1 MKQRKQSGKKML
13 IRLFVVMVA
22 VTLICFA
29 VCGAYALVSAQREL
43 RYCNEAALD
52 VFSAGL
58 NFLAEDLEGFIG
70 NAFSDESVFSLL
82 SARSLNITVEQRMMA
97 EMNIRQLTRNRT
109 TASTGIFLFRTDD
122 AFRYYSMGDAFLGE
136 QPRRDISDVMTRI
149 RAFWEGQDA
158 SALGRWTVYT
168 DAGEVLLVNA
178 MRRNDLFI
186 CVMIDLNAYTRAYS
200 NPSEDSASIEY
211 VFFDWDRI
219 LTNLDA
225 VERTGLTREDLALV
239 IGTGSRGGNRSVL
252 LHARPMGRL
261 GVGLCS
267 MITLSGIWV
276 SLRVY
281 IILLVLALLLITAIF
296 VFIYH
301 FMNRMLIYP
310 MDEISE
316 ASRRIAAGAT
326 DIGPEEEPIQE
337 LSAIHEALR
346 GLVEQKVSLERENI
360 SEAYQKEHA
369 LLQYYQLQTR
379 SHFFL
384 NCLKS
389 IFNMASRG
397 ERETTLRIITLFSN
411 HLRYVFQDS
420 LSRVPVRAEMA
431 EVEDYF
437 HIIELE
443 RSDHILLVKNIDPL
457 LMDYPIPPLVVQT
470 FLENFNKHNAQS
482 SRILRFSVQI
492 DRVTMEDRDY
502 VRLRLSDNGVGYDK
516 EALKTMGRGDGEV
529 FPRYHVGIQNLCRR
543 MDILYHGQHQ
553 VAFYNN
559 PGGGACSVIY
569 LPYEDGTEAA
579 PPAGPE
585 AKGAQPCM

>member
-1 MKQRKQSGKKML
+1 MKQRKRSGKKML

-22 VTLICFA
+22 VTFVCFA
-29 VCGAYALVSAQREL
+29 VCGAYALVSTQREL

-58 NFLAEDLEGFIG
+58 DFLAEDLEGFIL

-82 SARSLNITVEQRMMA
+82 STRSMNVTVDQRMMA
-97 EMNIRQLTRNRT
+97 EMNLRQLTRNRT

-122 AFRYYSMGDAFLGE
+122 AFRYYSKGDAFLGE
-136 QPRRDISDVMTRI
+136 QPRPDISEIMSRI
-149 RAFWEGQDA
+149 RAFWEGQDP

-168 DAGEVLLVNA
+168 DAGEVLMMNA
-178 MRRNDLFI
+178 MRRNDLFT

-200 NPSEDSASIEY
+200 NSSGDAAIEY
-211 VFFDWDRI
+211 VFFDRDRI

-225 VERTGLTREDLALV
+225 VERTGLTREDLAMV
-239 IGTGSRGGNRSVL
+239 IGAGSQSGNRSVL
-252 LHARPMGRL
+252 LHTRPMGRL
-261 GVGLCS
+261 GVGLCG
-267 MITLSGIWV
+267 MITFSGIWV

-281 IILLVLALLLITAIF
+281 VILLAAALLLITAIF

-310 MDEISE
+310 LNEISD

-360 SEAYQKEHA
+360 SQAYQKEHA

-492 DRVTMEDRDY
+492 DRVTMEERDY
-502 VRLRLSDNGVGYDK
+502 VRLRLSDNGVGYDR
-516 EALKTMGRGDGEV
+516 EALKAMGAGTEV
-529 FPRYHVGIQNLCRR
+529 FSQYHVGIQNLCRR
-543 MDILYHGQHQ
+543 MDVLYHGQYQ
-553 VAFYNN
+553 IAFYNN

-579 PPAGPE
+579 PAGPE
-585 AKGAQPCM
+585 AKGA

>member
-1 MKQRKQSGKKML
+1 
-13 IRLFVVMVA
+13 
-22 VTLICFA
+22 
-29 VCGAYALVSAQREL
+29 
-43 RYCNEAALD
+43 
-52 VFSAGL
+52 
-58 NFLAEDLEGFIG
+58 
-70 NAFSDESVFSLL
+70 
-82 SARSLNITVEQRMMA
+82 
-97 EMNIRQLTRNRT
+97 
-109 TASTGIFLFRTDD
+109 
-122 AFRYYSMGDAFLGE
+122 
-136 QPRRDISDVMTRI
+136 
-149 RAFWEGQDA
+149 
-158 SALGRWTVYT
+158 
-168 DAGEVLLVNA
+168 
-178 MRRNDLFI
+178 
-186 CVMIDLNAYTRAYS
+186 
-200 NPSEDSASIEY
+200 
-211 VFFDWDRI
+211 
-219 LTNLDA
+219 
-225 VERTGLTREDLALV
+225 
-239 IGTGSRGGNRSVL
+239 
-252 LHARPMGRL
+252 
-261 GVGLCS
+261 
-267 MITLSGIWV
+267 
-276 SLRVY
+276 
-281 IILLVLALLLITAIF
+281 
-296 VFIYH
+296 
-301 FMNRMLIYP
+301 MNRMLIYP

-569 LPYEDGTEAA
+569 LPWQPQEQRLGEDA
-579 PPAGPE
+579 
-585 AKGAQPCM
+585 

>member
-1 MKQRKQSGKKML
+1 
-13 IRLFVVMVA
+13 
-22 VTLICFA
+22 
-29 VCGAYALVSAQREL
+29 
-43 RYCNEAALD
+43 
-52 VFSAGL
+52 
-58 NFLAEDLEGFIG
+58 
-70 NAFSDESVFSLL
+70 
-82 SARSLNITVEQRMMA
+82 
-97 EMNIRQLTRNRT
+97 
-109 TASTGIFLFRTDD
+109 
-122 AFRYYSMGDAFLGE
+122 MGDAFLGE

-168 DAGEVLLVNA
+168 DAGEVLLANA

-239 IGTGSRGGNRSVL
+239 IGTGSRGGTRSVL

-516 EALKTMGRGDGEV
+516 EALGD
-529 FPRYHVGIQNLCRR
+529 
-543 MDILYHGQHQ
+543 
-553 VAFYNN
+553 
-559 PGGGACSVIY
+559 
-569 LPYEDGTEAA
+569 LPSL
-579 PPAGPE
+579 
-585 AKGAQPCM
+585 

>member
-1 MKQRKQSGKKML
+1 MKQRKRSGKKLL
-13 IRLFVVMVA
+13 IHLFVVMVA
-22 VTLICFA
+22 VTFVCFA
-29 VCGAYALVSAQREL
+29 VCGAYALVSTQREL

-52 VFSAGL
+52 VFSTGL
-58 NFLAEDLEGFIG
+58 DFLAEDLEGFIR

-82 SARSLNITVEQRMMA
+82 STRSMNVTVDQRMMA
-97 EMNIRQLTRNRT
+97 EMNLRQLTRNRT

-122 AFRYYSMGDAFLGE
+122 AFRYYSKGDAFLGE
-136 QPRRDISDVMTRI
+136 SPRPDISEIMTRI

-158 SALGRWTVYT
+158 STLGRWTVYA
-168 DAGEVLLVNA
+168 DAGEVLLMNA
-178 MRRNDLFI
+178 MRRNDLFV
-186 CVMIDLNAYTRAYS
+186 CVMIDLNAYTRVYS
-200 NPSEDSASIEY
+200 NSSGDAVIEY
-211 VFFDWDRI
+211 VFFDRDRI

-225 VERTGLTREDLALV
+225 AERTSLTREDLAMV
-239 IGTGSRGGNRSVL
+239 IGAGSQGSNRSVL
-252 LHARPMGRL
+252 LHTRPMPRL
-261 GVGLCS
+261 GIGLCG
-267 MITLSGIWV
+267 MIAFSGIWV
-276 SLRVY
+276 NLRVY
-281 IILLVLALLLITAIF
+281 IILLVTTLVLLSGIF
-296 VFIYH
+296 IFIYH

-310 MDEISE
+310 LNEISD

-326 DIGPEEEPIQE
+326 DIGPEEEPVQE
-337 LSAIHEALR
+337 LGAIHEALR

-360 SEAYQKEHA
+360 SQAYQKEHA

-389 IFNMASRG
+389 IYNMASRG

-443 RSDHILLVKNIDPL
+443 RSDHILLVQNIDPL
-457 LMDYPIPPLVVQT
+457 LLDYPIPPLVVQT

-492 DRVTMEDRDY
+492 DRVTLEDRDY

-516 EALKTMGRGDGEV
+516 DALKAMGRGEREM

-543 MDILYHGQHQ
+543 MDILYHGGYQI
-553 VAFYNN
+553 AFYNN

-569 LPYEDGTEAA
+569 LPYEDGTEGTL
-579 PPAGPE
+579 PAGPE
-585 AKGAQPCM
+585 AKGA